1 MSNKTFIA
9 MRSFVIAVGA
19 TAASTFIGV
28 YGVLLGAT
36 VVEMG
41 WLQSI
46 TNAVNNGGQLLWG
59 RISDRV
65 GSRKPFLLLGGVV
78 LGALWYLLTDVR
90 TPVELILVY
99 AIISLFSALIT
110 VNWFSLLAD
119 SSTVKTRGR
128 FLSTVNNLSSIGTIL
143 SLVIMTFTFS
153 GAVSN
158 QIRIPFYLAAS
169 TYFVSLVLI
178 WRIRE
183 TKRSNKSQKSL
194 LNTLKNIRNEP
205 LFFKYFMAMNAQ
217 GFFWSM
223 AWPMFPITIVSVMG
237 FGLRAVAILTIVS
250 LSVTIVIQTLLGR
263 ITDKTQRPP
272 LIFVNRVMLSFIP
285 VFYAFFH
292 SFLLFVLLESY
303 SGFLGALQNIV
314 MNSYLLDIIPTT
326 RRAEYISII
335 NGFNGLVYLMGAL
348 AGGYLLQYALSVF
361 PLVKALEVSYMI
373 VFVGRFS
380 SSFLFLKLKEP
391 EKKGRTPLGLFSIL
405 YRQKIPGSPSGGTIK
420 MK

>member
-223 AWPMFPITIVSVMG
+223 AWPMFPITIVTIMRH
-237 FGLRAVAILTIVS
+237 FLRTINFLVISFRVGAI
-250 LSVTIVIQTLLGR
+250 
-263 ITDKTQRPP
+263 
-272 LIFVNRVMLSFIP
+272 
-285 VFYAFFH
+285 A
-292 SFLLFVLLESY
+292 
-303 SGFLGALQNIV
+303 
-314 MNSYLLDIIPTT
+314 MNL
-326 RRAEYISII
+326 
-335 NGFNGLVYLMGAL
+335 
-348 AGGYLLQYALSVF
+348 
-361 PLVKALEVSYMI
+361 
-373 VFVGRFS
+373 
-380 SSFLFLKLKEP
+380 
-391 EKKGRTPLGLFSIL
+391 
-405 YRQKIPGSPSGGTIK
+405 
-420 MK
+420 

>member
-223 AWPMFPITIVSVMG
+223 AWPMFPITIVTIMNFS
-237 FGLRAVAILTIVS
+237 LKDVAILTVTS
-250 LSVTIVIQTLLGR
+250 SVAALCIQFVLGR
-263 ITDKTQRPP
+263 IVDRMSRPP
-272 LIFVNRVMLSFIP
+272 LIFLNRLLLSLIP
-285 VFYAFFH
+285 LQYAFYVNLKEFII
-292 SFLLFVLLESY
+292 LEIY
-303 SGFLGALQNIV
+303 SGIISSIQNVV
-314 MNSYLLDIIPTT
+314 MNSYLLDIVPENG
-326 RRAEYISII
+326 RGEYISLI
-335 NGFNGLVYLMGAL
+335 NGFNGIMYLVGAL
-348 AGGYLLQYALSVF
+348 SGGYLLDYFTRLF
-361 PLVKALEVSYMI
+361 PLREALLAGYI
-373 VFVGRFS
+373 VVFFGRFLS
-380 SSFLFLKLKEP
+380 SLLFIGLKEP
-391 EKKGRTPLGLFSIL
+391 ENRKGVPLSL
-405 YRQKIPGSPSGGTIK
+405 YNVLLRRQPAGSPSGGTIRVK
-420 MK
+420 